1 MNACVSLNHKSP
13 STYIGITAMTMFL
26 NASVIL
32 SKTQLDLLSL
42 LEDLLLKYRNI
53 QYQFEALE

>member
-1 MNACVSLNHKSP
+1 
-13 STYIGITAMTMFL
+13 MTMFL